1 MKRVL
6 LTGGTGFVGANLTRR
21 LLREGHEVHLL
32 VHGDYTSWR
41 IAGIASEVQLHQVD
55 LSDADRLSTV
65 VERIRP
71 DWIFHLAA
79 YGAYSSQMNIHK
91 MIQTNITGTVNLVE
105 ACLKTGFDSFVNTGS
120 SSEYGFKGYAPSE
133 TDWIEPNSNYAI
145 TKASA
150 TLFCRYIAMSR
161 HTRLV
166 TLRLYSVYGPY
177 EDPTRLIPT
186 LIVRGLQGELPLLV
200 QPNVARD
207 YVFIED
213 VDDAYM
219 IAVSKDEKEF
229 GAIYNIG
236 TGIETS
242 LLKVVENTRVAMRIA
257 VEPQWGS
264 MPNRSWDTAVWLAD
278 NRRAREKLGWHP
290 KYTFEQ
296 GLLRTIEWFRG
307 NQDMTGFYQTHQ
319 DVPQ

>member
-32 VHGDYTSWR
+32 VHRGYTSWR
-41 IAGIASEVQLHQVD
+41 IAAIASEVQLHQVD
-55 LSDADRLSTV
+55 LSDAETLSTV

-71 DWIFHLAA
+71 EWVFHLAA
-79 YGAYSSQMNIHK
+79 YGAYSSQLNIHK

-120 SSEYGFKGYAPSE
+120 SSEYGFKGHAPSE

-186 LIVRGLQGELPLLV
+186 LIVRGLQGELPVLV

-219 IAVSKDEKEF
+219 IAVSKDEKEY

-242 LLKVVENTRVAMRIA
+242 LLKVVENARVAMRIA
-257 VEPQWGS
+257 AEPQWGS
-264 MPNRSWDTAVWLAD
+264 MPNRGWDTTVWLAD
-278 NRRAREKLGWHP
+278 NRLAREKLGWHP

-296 GLLRTIEWFRG
+296 GLLRTIEWFGG

-319 DVPQ
+319 VVPL